1 MEKFIMNTRIF
12 MGHRCCEEIRNFD
25 MRRAYVICDP
35 FMQESGKTELVTETL
50 REMNVPYDIF
60 ARVVPDPDMEVVK
73 DCLNAI
79 VNFRPDTVFAMGG
92 GSAID
97 TAKAVVK
104 LYAQYCGVE
113 LPRLVALPTT
123 SGTGSEVTA
132 FAVIT
137 DKAAGV
143 KYPLVDDDLTPD
155 VVFLDPL
162 LTETVPPKITADTGM
177 DVLTHAIEAFV
188 STNANDFTDAF
199 AEKSIRTVFDFLER
213 CVTDGS
219 DLNARAH
226 MHNASCMAGAAFN
239 VASLGICHSMAHQL
253 GEQFHIP
260 HGRCCAMFLP
270 LSIEYNAGL
279 ELPGEGDSL
288 LQYLDI
294 ARVIG
299 VSAGTNKATIHLLVR
314 NIRALM
320 DRIGIPGNLE
330 ELGIDR
336 DEYMAAIDRM
346 TENALKDR
354 CLKTNPR
361 VPSAEDIRSLY
372 RRLAQL

>member
-1 MEKFIMNTRIF
+1 MEKFVMNTRIF

-25 MRRAYVICDP
+25 MQRAYVICDP

-188 STNANDFTDAF
+188 F
-199 AEKSIRTVFDFLER
+199 
-213 CVTDGS
+213 
-219 DLNARAH
+219 
-226 MHNASCMAGAAFN
+226 
-239 VASLGICHSMAHQL
+239 HSMAHQL

>member
-1 MEKFIMNTRIF
+1 
-12 MGHRCCEEIRNFD
+12 
-25 MRRAYVICDP
+25 
-35 FMQESGKTELVTETL
+35 
-50 REMNVPYDIF
+50 
-60 ARVVPDPDMEVVK
+60 
-73 DCLNAI
+73 
-79 VNFRPDTVFAMGG
+79 
-92 GSAID
+92 
-97 TAKAVVK
+97 
-104 LYAQYCGVE
+104 
-113 LPRLVALPTT
+113 
-123 SGTGSEVTA
+123 
-132 FAVIT
+132 
-137 DKAAGV
+137 
-143 KYPLVDDDLTPD
+143 
-155 VVFLDPL
+155 
-162 LTETVPPKITADTGM
+162 
-177 DVLTHAIEAFV
+177 
-188 STNANDFTDAF
+188 
-199 AEKSIRTVFDFLER
+199 
-213 CVTDGS
+213 
-219 DLNARAH
+219 
-226 MHNASCMAGAAFN
+226 
-239 VASLGICHSMAHQL
+239 
-253 GEQFHIP
+253 
-260 HGRCCAMFLP
+260 MFLP

-336 DEYMAAIDRM
+336 DEYMTAIDRM